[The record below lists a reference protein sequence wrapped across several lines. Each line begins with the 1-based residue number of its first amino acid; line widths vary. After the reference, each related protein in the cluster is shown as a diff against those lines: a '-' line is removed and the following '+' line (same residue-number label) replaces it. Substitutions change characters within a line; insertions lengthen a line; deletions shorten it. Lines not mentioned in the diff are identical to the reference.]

1 MNTTNP
7 HRYRNS
13 SEAGFTLME
22 LLIAIILV
30 SILAGLAA
38 PAYSSFIASQR
49 AKSIATDLFSSLLIA
64 RSEAISKNSNVSLSP
79 KSGDWLNGWQVKAAD
94 NTVLDDQGS
103 ITGATIALTPD
114 GTTSII
120 YSASGRL
127 KTSAPIFVIT
137 TTYGSSAVNQCVSV
151 SLSGRPYI
159 KASSTC

>member
-7 HRYRNS
+7 YRYRKS
-13 SEAGFTLME
+13 FEAGFTLME
-22 LLIAIILV
+22 LIIAIILV

-38 PAYSSFIASQR
+38 PAYSSLIASQR

-64 RSEAISKNSNVSLSP
+64 RSEAVSKNANVTLSP

-94 NTVLDDQGS
+94 NTVLDDQGA

-114 GTTSII
+114 GTTSVI

-127 KTSAPIFVIT
+127 KTLEPTFVIT
-137 TTYGSSAVNQCVSV
+137 TTYGSSTVNQCVSV

-159 KASSTC
+159 KASSIC